1 MVNLREL
8 NRKRKLMNAA
18 AKKAKADADAAAAA
32 DATYKWPTM
41 CQKPF
46 NLVGVDFNEDSRC
59 NQS

>member
-1 MVNLREL
+1 
-8 NRKRKLMNAA
+8 MNAA

-32 DATYKWPTM
+32 DATYKWPIM